1 MQAQLSTVEVWGQ
14 LEEIACRNL
23 KELGLLSN
31 REYIARLKTEI
42 AEINKQAANRYWIN
56 LYNSGRKFDNNK
68 NGLVLPFLL
77 GLTPVDPIKAG
88 IQHVIYQHADFP
100 DIDID
105 FLPSARDPIKEYA
118 RAQYGEEKVCSIGLW
133 QKYKPKLALQDAASA
148 LGISRGDVIKVCK
161 DLPKEFD
168 DMSLEEA
175 LGEYEQF
182 KQFSEQYPQVV
193 DYAYRMVGKIK
204 AQGRHAGGLI
214 IANVPLREYIPMTL
228 CGQDGEKQWTSEW
241 TEGMAA
247 TQLSPFGFIKFDILG
262 LSNLYYIWKCCQ
274 LVKQNRGISIDLNDI
289 DPEDDRLGWTVDAD
303 GNRTKVTF
311 SDPEAIKEADEV
323 RVDTVFQFDTGL
335 GKSILQKGGAT
346 SFMDLVVYS
355 SLARPGP
362 LPMVDVYIKNRDDPS
377 WKETTHPKL
386 IEMLKDTHGVLTFQ
400 ETLTKFFVEI
410 CGFTVPEAIDVLK
423 VVKKKKGDVLNND
436 ILPRMVKGATPV
448 IGEEAALDW
457 RDKIVSFGRY
467 CFNRSHA
474 IAYTI
479 ISYQC
484 LWLKRYFPAE
494 WWAAVLSE
502 CDRDKRIAFMGV
514 ARSEGIKFGTINV
527 NKLSAEFTVLGDEIL
542 PGLSS
547 VKGLGGSTAEKV
559 VEASQ
564 GKQFTGVDD
573 FIAHCGGNKTALERI
588 IKLGGFSSINPNT
601 KALWMWYQYAYGV
614 DKASKELRLKI
625 NHCYAWP
632 ADKLIAERR
641 RQTEEFKKLYPK
653 KKQIP
658 KKVLNWVP
666 STPHRPPAPFNEGIV
681 LTDEQIADA
690 KSIKLEYD
698 DVVALF
704 PKNYSLQ
711 QILDFEKEYLGYYWN
726 SPLDVFDRS
735 PNTDIESA
743 KKKEVLECVIDSVE
757 TRQGARGN
765 TYIRLT
771 VTDGIRTAKVNVWT
785 NEYEISGPENF
796 QPGVGLRMVVEWSD
810 TYRSF
815 SVKRNKMVMLLTP
828 KLEEEE
834 NE

>member
-1 MQAQLSTVEVWGQ
+1 MQAQLSVIEDWSQ
-14 LEEIACRNL
+14 LETIACRNL
-23 KELGLLSN
+23 VELGLHSN
-31 REYIARLKTEI
+31 KEYVVRLKFEVE
-42 AEINKQAANRYWIN
+42 EINKQAANRYWIN
-56 LYNSGRKFDNNK
+56 LYNAGRKFEHNK

-77 GLTPVDPIKAG
+77 GLTPIDPIRENIK
-88 IQHVIYQHADFP
+88 HVVYQHADFP

-105 FLPSARDPIKEYA
+105 FLPEARDPIKQYA
-118 RAQYGEEKVCSIGLW
+118 RERYGHEKVCSIGLW
-133 QKYKPKLALQDAASA
+133 QKYKPKLALQDAAAA
-148 LGISRGDVIKVCK
+148 LGIARSDIIKACK

-168 DMSLEEA
+168 DMSFEEA
-175 LGEYEQF
+175 LGEYEQLKEF
-182 KQFSEQYPQVV
+182 ADKYPQVI
-193 DYAYRMVGKIK
+193 DYAYKMVGKIK
-204 AQGRHAGGLI
+204 AQGRHAGGLV

-228 CGQDGEKQWTSEW
+228 CGQEGEKQWTSEW

-289 DPEDDRLGWTVDAD
+289 DPEDDRLGWLIHPNGD
-303 GNRTKVTF
+303 KVKITF

-377 WKETTHPKL
+377 WRERMHPKL
-386 IEMLKDTHGVLTFQ
+386 VEMLKDTHGVLTFQ

-436 ILPRMVKGATPV
+436 ILPRMVKGATPI

-479 ISYQC
+479 ISYEC

-502 CDRDKRIAFMGV
+502 CDRDKRISFMGV
-514 ARSEGIKFGTINV
+514 ARSEGIKFGAINV

-547 VKGLGGSTAEKV
+547 IKGLGGSTATKI
-559 VEASQ
+559 VEAARD
-564 GKQFTGVDD
+564 KQFTSVDN
-573 FIAHCGGNKTALERI
+573 FITACGGNRTVLERI
-588 IKLGGFSSINPNT
+588 IKLGGFSSINSNR
-601 KALWMWYQYAYGV
+601 KALWTWYQYAYGV
-614 DKASKELRLKI
+614 DKASKDLRLKI
-625 NHCYAWP
+625 NHCYAWS
-632 ADKLIAERR
+632 ATRLAEERR
-641 RQTEEFKKLYPK
+641 RQLEEFKKLYPK

-666 STPHRPPAPFNEGIV
+666 TTPSYPPVPFNPELE
-681 LTDEQIADA
+681 LTEEQAAAA
-690 KSIKLEYD
+690 KKIELSYE
-698 DVVALF
+698 DVTALF
-704 PKNYSLQ
+704 PKGYTLQ
-711 QILDFEKEYLGYYWN
+711 EILDFEKEFLGYYWN
-726 SPLDVFDRS
+726 SPLDVFDCS

-743 KKKEVLECVIDSVE
+743 KKSEVLECVVDSIE
-757 TRQGARGN
+757 NRQGPRGN
-765 TYIRLT
+765 AYVRLT
-771 VTDGIRTAKVNVWT
+771 VTDGVRLARVNVWS
-785 NEYEISGPENF
+785 NEYEISDPEIF
-796 QPGVGLRMVVEWSD
+796 QPAVGLRMVVEWSD
-810 TYRSF
+810 MYRSF

-828 KLEEEE
+828 KEDP